1 MLWEEGQYDRPMQ
14 KQLDVMIRSLRATL
28 REAGID
34 EIMEMRNGTLRIRP
48 ELLDCDLYRFFEGDI
63 EAVNA
68 YRGEY
73 MSAYSWA
80 SLTEAYMDRIN
91 KS

>member
-1 MLWEEGQYDRPMQ
+1 M
-14 KQLDVMIRSLRATL
+14 ST
-28 REAGID
+28 
-34 EIMEMRNGTLRIRP
+34 RIRVNMATMM
-48 ELLDCDLYRFFEGDI
+48 DMSVRI

-80 SLTEAYMDRIN
+80 SLTEAYMDHMNGNRKN
-91 KS
+91 